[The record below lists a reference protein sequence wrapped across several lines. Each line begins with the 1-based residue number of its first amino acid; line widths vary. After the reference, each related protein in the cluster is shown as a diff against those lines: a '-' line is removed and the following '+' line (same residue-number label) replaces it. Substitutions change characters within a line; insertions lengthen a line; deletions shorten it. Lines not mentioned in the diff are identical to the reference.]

1 MSFMQWCCERGLK
14 SHVAIKLKA
23 KASLFA
29 VCMQRF
35 SFHEFYNFFYLICYF
50 FFVVYSLIFLYF
62 FYACTYDIYP
72 RQFLFHKINILE
84 LFSIFF
90 GYLFSMLFFT
100 HDIYPWPMTHDPWP
114 LRTTQDPQHLAT
126 LLLISFYFM
135 Q

>member
-35 SFHEFYNFFYLICYF
+35 LFHEFYNFFYLICF
-50 FFVVYSLIFLYF
+50 FVVVVYSLIFLYF

-72 RQFLFHKINILE
+72 RRFLFHKINILE

-90 GYLFSMLFFT
+90 FGYLFSMLFL
-100 HDIYPWPMTHDPWP
+100 PMTFTYDPWP
-114 LRTTQDPQHLAT
+114 LPTTQDPQHLAT

>member
-23 KASLFA
+23 KGSLFA

-50 FFVVYSLIFLYF
+50 FVVVYSLIFLYF

-72 RQFLFHKINILE
+72 RPFLFYKINILE

-90 GYLFSMLFFT
+90 WLFIFYAFF
-100 HDIYPWPMTHDPWP
+100 YPWHLPMTHDLYP
-114 LRTTQDPQHLAT
+114 LPKTHN
-126 LLLISFYFM
+126 I
-135 Q
+135 